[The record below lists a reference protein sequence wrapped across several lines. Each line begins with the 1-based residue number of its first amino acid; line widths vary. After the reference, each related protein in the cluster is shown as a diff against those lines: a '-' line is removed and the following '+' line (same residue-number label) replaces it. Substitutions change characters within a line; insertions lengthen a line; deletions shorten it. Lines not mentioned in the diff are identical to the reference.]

1 MGGQIV
7 PGGAVFDAEGWYHV
21 THQSGVPM
29 TKSLPEVDALLEM
42 VDQAFDKRAWHGT
55 NLKGSLR
62 GITAT
67 EAARRPGKGRHNIW
81 ELTVHAAYWKYTVI
95 RRIRGEKRGSFA
107 LKGSNWFARPASG
120 TSDEKAWKQDVAL
133 LMSTHKTLREAV
145 AALSKAEL
153 RKTPPGSR
161 INIHDLV
168 VGIAAHDL
176 YHTGQIQLIKKLM
189 P

>member
-1 MGGQIV
+1 
-7 PGGAVFDAEGWYHV
+7 
-21 THQSGVPM
+21 M

-42 VDQAFDKRAWHGT
+42 IDQAFDHRAWHGT
-55 NLKGSLR
+55 NLKGALR
-62 GITAT
+62 GVSAKQ
-67 EAARRPGKGRHNIW
+67 AAWRPGKNRHNVW

-107 LKGSNWFARPASG
+107 LKGSNWFTRPTPGEAN
-120 TSDEKAWKQDVAL
+120 EKAWKQDIAL
-133 LMSTHKTLREAV
+133 LLSTHKTLRAEV

-153 RKTPPGSR
+153 RKKPPGSR
-161 INIHDLV
+161 VNIRDLV